1 MDSFHYFCC
10 SSYGFIVSLLQMFFS
25 MYAAITEFLSKYFFF
40 FFWMSTML
48 SFLSRGYWKTVETS
62 LLGFGLL
69 HGGSEVCVEGALL
82 PPHTQSVCSPGILQ
96 LWPEDKLPGVILTQK
111 LVKAAACSGIPIPS
125 LAQS

>member
-1 MDSFHYFCC
+1 
-10 SSYGFIVSLLQMFFS
+10 
-25 MYAAITEFLSKYFFF
+25 
-40 FFWMSTML
+40 MSTML

-111 LVKAAACSGIPIPS
+111 LAKAATCSGIPIPS